1 MVDFYEHIFWDNES
15 RILTESVLLLE
26 ELQERYA
33 CHRLTSKETLSKIKA
48 IKEKLSNYFVDYWQ
62 EFSERYFDDNCFIEN
77 NFDEEFYFNI
87 LMLIKNFKED
97 AKNYGVDVQMLM
109 KKYEDIELGVPEEVD
124 EERLWYEV
132 DKRAYESECKM
143 KTYDQYFIRERIKN
157 YEEKLKR
164 REQIKEQLKAEMKSI
179 FNNIQ
184 KFFE

>member
-1 MVDFYEHIFWDNES
+1 M
-15 RILTESVLLLE
+15 
-26 ELQERYA
+26 
-33 CHRLTSKETLSKIKA
+33 
-48 IKEKLSNYFVDYWQ
+48 
-62 EFSERYFDDNCFIEN
+62 
-77 NFDEEFYFNI
+77 
-87 LMLIKNFKED
+87 
-97 AKNYGVDVQMLM
+97 
-109 KKYEDIELGVPEEVD
+109 PEEVD